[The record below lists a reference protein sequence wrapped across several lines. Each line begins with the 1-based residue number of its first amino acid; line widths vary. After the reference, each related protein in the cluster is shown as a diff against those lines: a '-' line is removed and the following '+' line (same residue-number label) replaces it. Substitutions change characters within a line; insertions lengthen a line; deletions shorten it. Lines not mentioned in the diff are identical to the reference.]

1 MGININTLS
10 LPEFDWSTDKRKD
23 SLQQLY
29 KAVCSKLDNSIGW
42 YETKRDSKRAFTWI
56 LRLGAIIFGL
66 IAAIQPTL
74 AEIFRTVEGELF
86 RPGIATIAA
95 LVAGFL
101 LMLDRLF
108 GASSAWMRYM
118 LADLALKELREEFG
132 MTFGLEMA
140 ALAEEAAPS
149 LDQTKHVYQAIQG
162 ILTRANQ
169 ILRDE
174 TNQWKAEFQSAL
186 QQAEELAKV
195 QPRQV
200 QEAVA
205 TVRLTNPERLADRQW
220 KLAINNGGDIVE
232 RGVSKA
238 IRLTPGPVLLRLT
251 ASIRSHDGSTR
262 EHMEEKATDLPPG
275 SSAEIPFT
283 LPAE

>member
-1 MGININTLS
+1 MTVNIKTLS
-10 LPEFDWSTDKRKD
+10 LPEFDWRVEQRKE
-23 SLQQLY
+23 SLHRLY
-29 KAVCSKLDNSIGW
+29 QAVCVKLDDSIVW
-42 YETKRDSKRAFTWI
+42 YETKRNNKRTMTWI
-56 LRLGAIIFGL
+56 LRLSAMIFGL
-66 IAAIQPTL
+66 IAAILPTL
-74 AEIFRTVEGELF
+74 AEISRTLDVGWF
-86 RPGIATIAA
+86 RPGVATISA

-118 LADLALKELREEFG
+118 LADMALKELREEFG

-140 ALAEEAAPS
+140 ALAEESAPS
-149 LDQTKHVYQAIQG
+149 LDQTKHIYQAIQG

-186 QQAEELAKV
+186 QQTEELAKV

-205 TVRLTNPERLADRQW
+205 TVRITNPERLADRQW
-220 KLAINNGGDIVE
+220 KLAINNGGEIFE

-238 IRLTPGPVLLRLT
+238 VRLTPGPILLRLT
-251 ASIRSHDGSTR
+251 ANIRSHDSTAR

-275 SSAEIPFT
+275 SSVEIPFT